1 VGCKLYIHL
10 QAPLSSYLACV
21 WVESWE
27 SCVTT

>member
-10 QAPLSSYLACV
+10 QASLSSHLACV

-27 SCVTT
+27 SCV